1 MLYSYSSLCRKW
13 RWVVW
18 IFYFLRRYCDF
29 RLQDYMGHWITTLFV
44 FELWTSKFNMN
55 IDIIMFLIRRT
66 MKTSLWKK
74 VNCTNTLKK
83 RKARGH
89 QLLSMLLSKR
99 RHHVQ
104 IIQGDL
110 EAETPILWLP
120 DAKSWLIEK
129 HPDAGKDWG
138 QEEKGKTED
147 GMVGW
152 HHQLN
157 GHGFGWTPGVGDG

>member
-29 RLQDYMGHWITTLFV
+29 RLHDYMGHWITALFV

-110 EAETPILWLP
+110 EAETLIFWPYGCK
-120 DAKSWLIEK
+120 DTDVKSWLIWK
-129 HPDAGKDWG
+129 DPDAGKHWR
-138 QEEKGKTED
+138 QENGMTKDE
-147 GMVGW
+147 MVGR
-152 HHQLN
+152 HHRLN
-157 GHGFGWTPGVGDG
+157 GHEFG